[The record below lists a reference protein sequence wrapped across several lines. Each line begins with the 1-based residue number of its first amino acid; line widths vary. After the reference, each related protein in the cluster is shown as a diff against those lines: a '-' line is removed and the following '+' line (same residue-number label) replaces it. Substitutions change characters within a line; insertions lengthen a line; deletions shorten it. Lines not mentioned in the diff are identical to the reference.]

1 MLFKHIEL
9 HIRLTLKCLHIE
21 QCMEKLVGN
30 PRLLCSHVLDLIGC
44 MHLSLGLSR
53 SNATKNNG
61 FKNHYKINIQKK
73 KMLIPGSRCS
83 QINSLRWRTC
93 LEKLENLSSC
103 CYPHMCVSHAIP
115 MHMAYAH
122 CVHFSCMWLVR
133 FSCMQLVCILCGS
146 RVCSLCEWFNTF
158 KNNLKLK
165 N

>member
-61 FKNHYKINIQKK
+61 LKNHYKINIQK

-103 CYPHMCVSHAIP
+103 CYPRVCPMRFPCTWPMHIAYTSHA
-115 MHMAYAH
+115 
-122 CVHFSCMWLVR
+122 CG
-133 FSCMQLVCILCGS
+133 LCAS
-146 RVCSLCEWFNTF
+146 RACSLCASCAILVCATYVNDLIL
-158 KNNLKLK
+158 LKIIW

>member
-9 HIRLTLKCLHIE
+9 HIRLTLKCLHIK

-61 FKNHYKINIQKK
+61 LKNHYKINIQKK
-73 KMLIPGSRCS
+73 MLIPRSRCS

-103 CYPHMCVSHAIP
+103 CYPCVCPMWFPCTWPMHIAYTSHA
-115 MHMAYAH
+115 
-122 CVHFSCMWLVR
+122 CG
-133 FSCMQLVCILCGS
+133 LCAS
-146 RVCSLCEWFNTF
+146 RACSLCASCAVLVCAAYVNDLIL
-158 KNNLKLK
+158 LKIIR